1 MLIQE
6 MKQVSSRGSDPRIES
21 TEGGNFMK
29 AFVDQSGCIGCGL
42 CADTCPEVFRMND
55 EGLAEAYAD
64 VTDATRETAQEAPP
78 GQLPRERYHGRI
90 AESLLTG
97 GQ

>member
-1 MLIQE
+1 
-6 MKQVSSRGSDPRIES
+6 
-21 TEGGNFMK
+21 MK

-64 VTDATRETAQEAPP
+64 VTDAARETAQEARDSCPVSVITV
-78 GQLPRERYHGRI
+78 E
-90 AESLLTG
+90 
-97 GQ
+97 